1 MSKNLMMKTIPK
13 NKKLILDRF
22 VFFGSFATSFV
33 LLLIY
38 INYSLLQSDFV
49 LIGVFQELLTI
60 PCILSQP
67 ILLFLAIRG
76 FCLDN
81 YNIMSYSFFSIII
94 SLVTLI
100 LAFGSLLLSILN

>member
-1 MSKNLMMKTIPK
+1 MKTIPK

-38 INYSLLQSDFV
+38 LNYSLVQSDFV

-76 FCLDN
+76 FYIDN
-81 YNIMSYSFFSIII
+81 YNIISYSFFSIIV

-100 LAFGSLLLSILN
+100 LSFGSVLLSILN